1 MSDEHRPRRPAMMS
15 PAAMEAFGGTVDPM
29 QEIEAAHQ
37 TAAVLVHAGRSAHD
51 PTVTARLV
59 DLVEELGL
67 STVADLWAHRPARTL
82 PGALW
87 RLYVLR
93 EWVRRGARRGQPRLP
108 RRVPVRG
115 RRPCRGRGGGPT
127 GPGGGHRPGRHHPG
141 RRLRGRP
148 RRRPGASRCVLP
160 GRGRGTGGPGR
171 RGRRRPPAPPTSWTP
186 RMTSRPPPRSGGS
199 ESSRSHPTQPC
210 GPPERRGDPD

>member
-1 MSDEHRPRRPAMMS
+1 MSDDHRPRRPAMMS

-93 EWVRRGARRGQPRLP
+93 EWVRRAPDEASLDYRAGVRFADVDHAVAGAADPPGP
-108 RRVPVRG
+108 RRSPTWPTPSSPASSRATWPSPWSGPLRSAASWPRDG
-115 RRPCRGRGGGPT
+115 RT
-127 GPGGGHRPGRHHPG
+127 GP
-141 RRLRGRP
+141 
-148 RRRPGASRCVLP
+148 
-160 GRGRGTGGPGR
+160 

-186 RMTSRPPPRSGGS
+186 LTTSRPPPRSGAS
-199 ESSRSHPTQPC
+199 EKLS
-210 GPPERRGDPD
+210 